1 MCLAHIFYYT
11 YITCDEVL
19 KNAFGY
25 SVAQVIHHNFIISM
39 FHLASMSLICF
50 LSYKIDP
57 LKILRVKLALLF
69 IFILFAPYL
78 LKSTT
83 TPFPLLLIQIGLII
97 CSFDTVP
104 AVSIFFK
111 HFPVFKRFTVV

>member
-1 MCLAHIFYYT
+1 
-11 YITCDEVL
+11 
-19 KNAFGY
+19 
-25 SVAQVIHHNFIISM
+25 
-39 FHLASMSLICF
+39 MSLICF